1 MMTNRPI
8 RKTSHASLATGE
20 MASIHPQAAQPDQM
34 GPALARIYARIL
46 AYGASPNAA
55 DGQSEPLG
63 ETATVDG
70 EPCGPCAGTLVTHR

>member
-20 MASIHPQAAQPDQM
+20 MANVHPQAAQTDRM

-55 DGQSEPLG
+55 DGPSESLG
-63 ETATVDG
+63 EVATVDSG
-70 EPCGPCAGTLVTHR
+70 PGGPCAGALVTHR